1 MIATEAYIRRET
13 IVGVV
18 ISVAITFVFFLI
30 VFGFS
35 GPVEI
40 WGAGKFVFDFLPQ
53 AFMIALMATLVPG
66 AMTASKLRQG
76 ELQSIEGRSKLPK
89 ALPLRAL
96 LIATAAA
103 VASVALFAGLF
114 FVSGLAALNWFVALA
129 AKLSFG
135 AALAAVV
142 TPIGLR
148 AAMMRP
154 AEAA

>member
-13 IVGVV
+13 LIAVV
-18 ISVAITFVFFLI
+18 ISVAITFVFFVI
-30 VFGFS
+30 VFGAS

-40 WGAGKFVFDFLPQ
+40 WGQGKFVFDFAPQ

-76 ELQSIEGRSKLPK
+76 KLQSIEGRSKLPK

-96 LIATAAA
+96 LIAAAAA
-103 VASVALFAGLF
+103 VASVTLFAGLF
-114 FVSGLAALNWFVALA
+114 FVSGLAAMNWFVALA
-129 AKLSFG
+129 VKLSFG
-135 AALAAVV
+135 GALAAVV

-148 AAMMRP
+148 AAMM
-154 AEAA
+154 ASH